1 VEGAD
6 FLGMGRIS
14 DTSSD
19 RSLTRFG
26 GHGFAI
32 GIKCPYL
39 RDVQQPR
46 LHSIRRPYDNTL
58 PSPHV
63 LPDRLP
69 FYGMCKICSVMAQQP
84 NPDRALIAQFQ
95 QGDQRAF
102 ETLFARH
109 RDQVYTKLYLLVRD
123 HDVAADLFQDV
134 FIKVVDVLRSGKY
147 NEEGKF
153 LPWVLRIAH
162 NAGIDHFR
170 RQKKMP
176 LSRGTEEYDLLGG
189 LQDDM
194 PTREEELISG
204 RILEDVRS
212 LVDQL
217 PEEQKEVVQMR
228 MYREMSFKDIA
239 DSTGVSINTALG
251 RMRYALINLRKM
263 MEEQK
268 VSLTLD

>member
-1 VEGAD
+1 
-6 FLGMGRIS
+6 
-14 DTSSD
+14 
-19 RSLTRFG
+19 
-26 GHGFAI
+26 
-32 GIKCPYL
+32 
-39 RDVQQPR
+39 
-46 LHSIRRPYDNTL
+46 
-58 PSPHV
+58 
-63 LPDRLP
+63 
-69 FYGMCKICSVMAQQP
+69 MAQKP
-84 NPDRALIAQFQ
+84 TPDRALIAQFQ

-123 HDVAADLFQDV
+123 HDLAADLFQDV

-189 LQDDM
+189 LEDDN
-194 PTREEELISG
+194 PTREEDIISA
-204 RILEDVRS
+204 RILSDVKH

-217 PEEQKEVVQMR
+217 PEEQREVVVMR
-228 MYREMSFKDIA
+228 MYKEMSFKDIA
-239 DSTGVSINTALG
+239 ELTDVSINTALG

-263 MEEQK
+263 MVEQD
-268 VSLTLD
+268 VSLTMD

>member
-1 VEGAD
+1 
-6 FLGMGRIS
+6 
-14 DTSSD
+14 
-19 RSLTRFG
+19 
-26 GHGFAI
+26 
-32 GIKCPYL
+32 
-39 RDVQQPR
+39 
-46 LHSIRRPYDNTL
+46 
-58 PSPHV
+58 
-63 LPDRLP
+63 
-69 FYGMCKICSVMAQQP
+69 MAQKP
-84 NPDRALIAQFQ
+84 TPDRALIAQFQ

-123 HDVAADLFQDV
+123 HDLAADLFQDV
-134 FIKVVDVLRSGKY
+134 FIKVVDVLRSDKY

-189 LQDDM
+189 LEDDN
-194 PTREEELISG
+194 PTREEEIISA
-204 RILEDVRS
+204 RILSDVKH

-217 PEEQKEVVQMR
+217 PEEQREVVVMR
-228 MYREMSFKDIA
+228 MYKEMSFKDIA
-239 DSTGVSINTALG
+239 ELTDVSINTALG

-263 MEEQK
+263 MVEQD
-268 VSLTLD
+268 VSLTMD